1 MRRGSEAGRSGE
13 REAGRSGGGVGM
25 GLTLIHPVTDA
36 GQDPGDVA
44 RGGRG
49 SRGALLTRETRRA
62 ADAVLGGGAGRDHG
76 TGQRSDAYELDEVA
90 AACRTAADITL

>member
-1 MRRGSEAGRSGE
+1 MGQNGE
-13 REAGRSGGGVGM
+13 REARRAGGQGRGRAGPWAGWM

-62 ADAVLGGGAGRDHG
+62 ADAVLGGGGGA
-76 TGQRSDAYELDEVA
+76 
-90 AACRTAADITL
+90 